1 METLIKNPML
11 EQKKRLLLY
20 RLRKEM
26 NGAALDTMRYFGED
40 YERNYGVQIYAIRN
54 LAREIG
60 TDHELAK
67 SFYTENIRE
76 VRLVALWIAD
86 AEQVNVADFDFWA
99 SGIINS
105 EVAEQASHAL
115 LSRIADIDKLLTAW
129 CELESPLLAYC
140 ALLSAARNSGVGQ
153 TVVVNALL
161 RAVANHPD
169 NRLVAQGATALAI
182 NLADEAIKELLA
194 NLPDNPTS
202 QLLKEEIA
210 WRVE

>member
-1 METLIKNPML
+1 MF
-11 EQKKRLLLY
+11 EQKKRLLLF

-26 NGAALDTMRYFGED
+26 NGAALDTMRYFGAD

-67 SFYTENIRE
+67 YFYAQNIRE

-86 AEQVNVADFDFWA
+86 AERVAAPDFDFWA

-115 LSRIADIDKLLTAW
+115 LSRVADIAELLQKW
-129 CELESPLLAYC
+129 CSSDNALLAYC
-140 ALLSAARNSGVGQ
+140 ALLAAARNGGVESA
-153 TVVVNALL
+153 TAVNAIVQ
-161 RAVANHPD
+161 AVTTFSD
-169 NRLVAQGATALAI
+169 NRLVAQGATVLAI
-182 NLADEAIKELLA
+182 NLPDEAIKNLLE
-194 NLPDNPTS
+194 NIPDNPTA
-202 QLLKEEIA
+202 QLVRDEVA
-210 WRVE
+210 WRL

>member
-1 METLIKNPML
+1 MS

-26 NGAALDTMRYFGED
+26 NGAALDTMCYFGAD

-67 SFYTENIRE
+67 SFYIENIRE

-86 AEQVNVADFDFWA
+86 AERVEVADFPFWA
-99 SGIINS
+99 EGIINS

-115 LSRIADIDKLLTAW
+115 LSRISPISELLSAW
-129 CELESPLLAYC
+129 CSSDNALLAYC
-140 ALLSAARNSGVGQ
+140 ALLSAARNGGVEGAMA
-153 TVVVNALL
+153 VNAILS
-161 RAVANHPD
+161 AVKQFSD

-182 NLADEAIKELLA
+182 NLADDAVAELLEK
-194 NLPDNPTS
+194 LPDNSTA
-202 QLLKEEIA
+202 KVVREEIA
-210 WRVE
+210 WRLQ

>member
-1 METLIKNPML
+1 ML
-11 EQKKRLLLY
+11 EQKKRLLLF

-26 NGAALDTMRYFGED
+26 NGAALDTMRYFGAD

-60 TDHELAK
+60 TDHELAEF
-67 SFYTENIRE
+67 FYKEAIRE

-86 AEQVNVADFDFWA
+86 AERVATSDFDFWA

-115 LSRIADIDKLLTAW
+115 LSRIADVAELLQRW
-129 CELESPLLAYC
+129 CSSDNALLAYC
-140 ALLSAARNSGVGQ
+140 ALLSAARNGRVEPTAAIGAILS
-153 TVVVNALL
+153 
-161 RAVANHPD
+161 AVERFSD
-169 NRLVAQGATALAI
+169 NRLVAQGATALAMQ
-182 NLADEAIKELLA
+182 LDDSAVQELLRS
-194 NLPDNPTS
+194 LPDSPTS
-202 QLLKEEIA
+202 TLLREEIS

>member
-1 METLIKNPML
+1 ML

-26 NGAALDTMRYFGED
+26 NGAALDTMRYFGAD

-60 TDHELAK
+60 TDHSLAEY
-67 SFYTENIRE
+67 FYTQSIRE

-86 AEQVNVADFDFWA
+86 AEQVKVSDLDLWA

-115 LSRIADIDKLLTAW
+115 LSRVSCIAELLAAW
-129 CELESPLLAYC
+129 CTSDNALLAYC
-140 ALLSAARNSGVGQ
+140 ALLSAARNGGVEG
-153 TVVVNALL
+153 AISIDAILS
-161 RAVANHPD
+161 AVSNFSD

-182 NLADEAIKELLA
+182 NLSDEAVQQLLDR
-194 NLPDNPTS
+194 LPDNPTAH
-202 QLLKEEIA
+202 LLREEVA

>member
-1 METLIKNPML
+1 MS

-26 NGAALDTMRYFGED
+26 NGAALDTMCYFGAD
-40 YERNYGVQIYAIRN
+40 YGRNYGVQIYAIRN
-54 LAREIG
+54 LAQEIG

-67 SFYTENIRE
+67 SFYIENIRE

-86 AEQVNVADFDFWA
+86 AEQVGVADFDFWA

-115 LSRIADIDKLLTAW
+115 LSHIKPIAELLTAW
-129 CELESPLLAYC
+129 CSSDNALHTYC
-140 ALLSAARNSGVGQ
+140 ALLAAARNGGVEAE
-153 TVVVNALL
+153 T
-161 RAVANHPD
+161 AVEAIVQAVTTFSD

-182 NLADEAIKELLA
+182 NLAGNAVAELLDR
-194 NLPDNPTS
+194 LPDNPTA
-202 QLLKEEIA
+202 KHIREEMS
-210 WRVE
+210 WRLQ

>member
-1 METLIKNPML
+1 MS

-26 NGAALDTMRYFGED
+26 NGAALDTMCYFGAD

-67 SFYTENIRE
+67 SFYIENIRE

-86 AEQVNVADFDFWA
+86 AERVEVADFPFWA
-99 SGIINS
+99 EGIINS

-115 LSRIADIDKLLTAW
+115 LSRIAPISELLSAW
-129 CELESPLLAYC
+129 CSSDNALLAYC
-140 ALLSAARNSGVGQ
+140 ALLSAARNGGIE
-153 TVVVNALL
+153 A
-161 RAVANHPD
+161 RMAVKAIVQAVITFSD

-182 NLADEAIKELLA
+182 NLADDVVAELLEK
-194 NLPDNPTS
+194 LPDNSTA
-202 QLLKEEIA
+202 KVVREEIA
-210 WRVE
+210 WRLQ

>member
-1 METLIKNPML
+1 ML

-26 NGAALDTMRYFGED
+26 NGAALDTMCYFGAD
-40 YERNYGVQIYAIRN
+40 YGRNYGVQIYAIRN

-60 TDHELAK
+60 TDHSLAK

-86 AEQVNVADFDFWA
+86 AEQVEVADFLFWA
-99 SGIINS
+99 EGIINS

-115 LSRIADIDKLLTAW
+115 LSKIAPIAELLTAW
-129 CELESPLLAYC
+129 CRSDNALLAYC
-140 ALLSAARNSGVGQ
+140 ALLSAARNGGVEP
-153 TVVVNALL
+153 TIALD
-161 RAVANHPD
+161 AIVQAIATFSD

-182 NLADEAIKELLA
+182 NLSDEAVAELLEK
-194 NLPDNPTS
+194 LPDNPTAK
-202 QLLKEEIA
+202 LLREEIA
-210 WRVE
+210 WRIE

>member
-1 METLIKNPML
+1 ML

-26 NGAALDTMRYFGED
+26 NGAALDTMRYFGAD

-60 TDHELAK
+60 TDHSLAEY
-67 SFYTENIRE
+67 FYTQSIRE

-86 AEQVNVADFDFWA
+86 AEQVKVSDLDLWA

-115 LSRIADIDKLLTAW
+115 LSRVSCIAELLAAW
-129 CELESPLLAYC
+129 CVSDNALLAYC
-140 ALLSAARNSGVGQ
+140 ALLSAARNGGVEG
-153 TVVVNALL
+153 AISIDAILS
-161 RAVANHPD
+161 AVSNFSD

-182 NLADEAIKELLA
+182 NLSDEAVQQLLDR
-194 NLPDNPTS
+194 LPDNPTAH
-202 QLLKEEIA
+202 LLREEVA

>member
-1 METLIKNPML
+1 ML
-11 EQKKRLLLY
+11 EQKKRLLLF

-26 NGAALDTMRYFGED
+26 NGAALDTMRYFGAD

-60 TDHELAK
+60 TDHELAEY
-67 SFYTENIRE
+67 FYTQSIRE

-86 AEQVNVADFDFWA
+86 AERVAAPDFDFWA

-115 LSRIADIDKLLTAW
+115 LSRIASVAELLQRW
-129 CELESPLLAYC
+129 CSSDNALLAYC
-140 ALLSAARNSGVGQ
+140 ALLAAARNGGVEP
-153 TVVVNALL
+153 TV
-161 RAVANHPD
+161 AVSAILSAVENFSD

-182 NLADEAIKELLA
+182 NLPDKAIKNLLDNLSNSPTA
-194 NLPDNPTS
+194 NL
-202 QLLKEEIA
+202 LREEIS
-210 WRVE
+210 WRIE

>member
-1 METLIKNPML
+1 MF
-11 EQKKRLLLY
+11 EQKKRLLLF

-26 NGAALDTMRYFGED
+26 NGAALDTMRYFGAD

-60 TDHELAK
+60 TDHELAEY
-67 SFYTENIRE
+67 FYSQNIRE

-86 AEQVNVADFDFWA
+86 AERVGVENFDFWA

-115 LSRIADIDKLLTAW
+115 LSRIANIAELLQRW
-129 CELESPLLAYC
+129 CSSDNALLAYC
-140 ALLSAARNSGVGQ
+140 ALLAAARNGGVEP
-153 TVVVNALL
+153 TAAVNAIFS
-161 RAVANHPD
+161 AVENFSD

-182 NLADEAIKELLA
+182 NLPDEAIKNLLDNLSNSPTA
-194 NLPDNPTS
+194 NL
-202 QLLKEEIA
+202 LREEIS
-210 WRVE
+210 WRIE

>member
-1 METLIKNPML
+1 ML

-26 NGAALDTMRYFGED
+26 NGAALDTMRYFGAD

-60 TDHELAK
+60 TDHELAN
-67 SFYTENIRE
+67 SFYVENIRE

-86 AEQVNVADFDFWA
+86 AEQVSAIDFDFWA

-115 LSRIADIDKLLTAW
+115 FSRVPSIGIL
-129 CELESPLLAYC
+129 LESWCNSDNALLAYC
-140 ALLSAARNSGVGQ
+140 ALLSAARNGRVEMTTSVEAILSAIQ
-153 TVVVNALL
+153 NF
-161 RAVANHPD
+161 PD

-182 NLADEAIKELLA
+182 NLSDEAVQSLLHS
-194 NLPDNPTS
+194 LPDNPTAM
-202 QLLKEEIA
+202 LLLEEIA